1 MRYGRTA
8 TALTTVLV
16 GVAVVSPSAAAAD
29 VTATPYYEVVQVGVT
44 TVVAFNDHLQA
55 VGTMNVPD
63 VSPFHAFLWEDGTVT
78 DIGNLFGAR
87 WSNAADINEKGW
99 VIGAVSAETGRSY
112 LWRNGTLINLDTLG
126 DDYFAPSAINDR
138 RQIVGTSHLS
148 DGQPHAFLWQQGRF
162 TELGIFAATDINNH
176 GEVIGDLPVPLSS
189 KAARWRHGVLTE
201 LNVPGVLSFATEIN
215 DRGEI
220 VGSYQTAAGD
230 NRAFL
235 WQKGKVTDL
244 GTLGGR
250 NTFVA
255 DINDH
260 GQIVGSSETAD
271 GATHPFLWQ
280 RGRMIDLVTRGVDLA
295 GMAAINNHGDLAT
308 GIALYLRR

>member
-1 MRYGRTA
+1 MRHGRTA
-8 TALTTVLV
+8 TALATVLV
-16 GVAVVSPSAAAAD
+16 GAAVVSPSAAVAD
-29 VTATPYYEVVQVGVT
+29 MTATPYYQMVQVGVT
-44 TVVAFNDHLQA
+44 TVVTFNDHLQA

-99 VIGAVSAETGRSY
+99 VIGEVSAETGRSY

-126 DDYFAPSAINDR
+126 NDYFAPRAINDR
-138 RQIVGTSHLS
+138 RQIVGTSFLS
-148 DGQPHAFLWQQGRF
+148 DGPHAFLWQQGKF
-162 TELGIFAATDINNH
+162 TDLGAFAATDINNH
-176 GEVIGDLPVPLSS
+176 GEVVGNLPVPLSS

-201 LNVPGVLSFATEIN
+201 LNTPGVMSFATEIN

-220 VGSYQTAAGD
+220 IGEYQTTAGD
-230 NRAFL
+230 TRAFL
-235 WQKGKVTDL
+235 WQNGRVNDL
-244 GTLGGR
+244 GTLGGH
-250 NTFVA
+250 NTSVA
-255 DINDH
+255 DINNH
-260 GQIVGSSETAD
+260 GQIVGSSETVD
-271 GATHPFLWQ
+271 GVTHPFLWE

-308 GIALYLRR
+308 GFALYLRR